1 MTEFKETELD
11 ERAIKMAKV
20 LSADA
25 VENAG
30 SGHPGSP
37 VSLAPIAY
45 TLYQLFIKHDP
56 NDPNWEGRDRFILSG
71 GHASLTQYV
80 QLYFSGYGLTLDD
93 LKHFRGGADTRTPGH
108 PEYGLT
114 PGIEMTTGPL
124 GQGFASAIG
133 FAYGERFQR
142 GLLDPETPKEDS
154 PFYHKIWAICGEGDI
169 EEGISGEAAS
179 LAANQKLGNITVI
192 FDANRIQIEGD
203 TNLVLAEDVLKR
215 FQAYGWYTDEF
226 SFIQP
231 DGSYKE
237 DVEGLADV
245 IAKAE
250 AAAPDQPKLI
260 KVDTLIAW
268 PTPGKTNDPSSHGSK
283 LGAEAVAGL
292 KKILGYDPEESFH
305 VDEEALAHARKV
317 AERGLEAHKEW
328 DEKFDAWRKANPD
341 KAALYDR
348 LKAGELPEGF
358 DKAIDDLEATFE
370 VGKSVATRG
379 ASGSVLNAIA
389 AVMPELWGGSADLGG
404 SNKTDLKGAATFA
417 PEECATKQWPVC
429 NEFGRQL
436 HFGVREFAMGCIT
449 NGILLGSHTRPFGG
463 TFFMF
468 SDYERSA
475 VRLAAH
481 AAWDE
486 KYEAWRKANP
496 DKAALYDRLKA
507 GELPEGFDKALDDL
521 EATFEVGKNVA
532 TRGAS
537 GSVLNAIAAVMP
549 ELWGGSA
556 DLGGSNKTDLKGAA
570 TFAPEGNE
578 TKQWPVVSPFGRQLH
593 FGVREF
599 TMGTITNGI
608 LLGSHTRPFG
618 GTFFMFSDY
627 ERPAVRLAA
636 LMEIPNLFVWTH
648 DSVAVGED
656 GPTHQP
662 IEHLAAFR
670 AMPQLEVVRP
680 ADAFETAEAYRYF
693 FEKKNTL
700 PAAMV
705 LTRQGVPVLAE
716 TAAKAKDG
724 VKRGAYVLVD
734 TEGTPD
740 VLLLASGSEVQ
751 LAVSAAKTLAGEG
764 VKARVVSV
772 PSLEWFEEQDED
784 YKESVLPA
792 AVKARVS
799 VEAGVAMPWYK
810 YLGSYGKPVSIE
822 QFGLQ
827 GSGSQN
833 LIDLG
838 ITAEHV
844 VDAAKASIAE
854 VQAA

>member
-25 VENAG
+25 VERAG
-30 SGHPGSP
+30 HGHPGSP

-45 TLYQLFIKHDP
+45 TLYQHFIKHDP
-56 NDPNWEGRDRFILSG
+56 SDPNWEGRDRFILSG

-93 LKHFRGGADTRTPGH
+93 LKNFRGGAETRTPGH

-124 GQGFASAIG
+124 GQGVASAIG
-133 FAYGERFQR
+133 FAYGQRFQR
-142 GLLDPETPKEDS
+142 GLLDPQAPAGQS
-154 PFYHKIWAICGEGDI
+154 PFDHNIWVICGEGDI

-179 LAANQKLGNITVI
+179 LAANQKLGNVTVI

-215 FQAYGWYTDEF
+215 YEAYGWYTDEF

-237 DVEGLADV
+237 DVEGLAEV
-245 IAKAE
+245 IAKAQ

-268 PTPGKTNDPSSHGSK
+268 PAPGKTNDPSAHGSK
-283 LGAEAVAGL
+283 LGADAVAGMKEL
-292 KKILGYDPEESFH
+292 LGYDPAESFH

-317 AERGLEAHKEW
+317 VERGQAAHKAW
-328 DEKFDAWRKANPD
+328 DEQYNAWREANPD

-348 LKAGELPEGF
+348 IKAGELPEGF
-358 DKAIDDLEATFE
+358 DEAIDELEATFE
-370 VGKSVATRG
+370 VGKGVATRG

-404 SNKTDLKGAATFA
+404 SNKTDLKGAETFA
-417 PEECATKQWPVC
+417 PAECATKQWPVC
-429 NEFGRQL
+429 SPYGRQL
-436 HFGVREFAMGCIT
+436 HFGVREFSMG
-449 NGILLGSHTRPFGG
+449 
-463 TFFMF
+463 
-468 SDYERSA
+468 A
-475 VRLAAH
+475 
-481 AAWDE
+481 
-486 KYEAWRKANP
+486 
-496 DKAALYDRLKA
+496 
-507 GELPEGFDKALDDL
+507 
-521 EATFEVGKNVA
+521 
-532 TRGAS
+532 
-537 GSVLNAIAAVMP
+537 
-549 ELWGGSA
+549 
-556 DLGGSNKTDLKGAA
+556 
-570 TFAPEGNE
+570 
-578 TKQWPVVSPFGRQLH
+578 
-593 FGVREF
+593 
-599 TMGTITNGI
+599 ITNGI

-636 LMEIPNLFVWTH
+636 LMEIPNLYVWSH

-662 IEHLAAFR
+662 VEHLASFR
-670 AMPQLEVVRP
+670 AIPQLDVIRP
-680 ADAFETAEAYRYF
+680 ADAVETAEAYRAF
-693 FEKKNTL
+693 FEKEDTL
-700 PAAMV
+700 PGAMI

-716 TAAKAKDG
+716 TAAKAKEG
-724 VKRGAYVLVD
+724 VKKGGYVLVD
-734 TEGTPD
+734 CEGTPD
-740 VLLLASGSEVQ
+740 VIIMATGSEVQ
-751 LAVSAAKTLAGEG
+751 WAVAAAKTLADKG
-764 VKARVVSV
+764 VKARVVSMV
-772 PSLEWFEEQDED
+772 CVEWFEAQDAE
-784 YKESVLPA
+784 YKESVLPS

-799 VEAGVAMPWYK
+799 VEAGLAMPWYK

-827 GSGSQN
+827 GDGAQN
-833 LIDLG
+833 MIDLG

-844 VDAAKASIAE
+844 VEAAEASIAE
-854 VQAA
+854 ANA